1 MKKYGSR
8 KEVFN
13 NIALKTTGGLYKSD
27 LMLNKRNKIVSI
39 KKHNKAILHYGGHK
53 VSNCMNTL
61 FNRNEVYNRDIPCNT
76 YLHYIKNEDIDL
88 RTLSISDEIIDE
100 INEDLDNL
108 DKLDKLDKIQT
119 RGLPDK
125 YILTPKE
132 YFRRCIENK
141 ECSLTDNFAE
151 SGNFHGFYLG
161 SSRPVYI
168 LSAICNF
175 GRLSSWLTQ
184 WEKYDLPEGVCDTRL
199 LTNLIDGYIRN
210 SSIWFTKNK
219 TVYIFYDD
227 DIVELS
233 RTSYNSNGLHTL
245 YELDIIIKNKLYEQN
260 NIMLVYNLH
269 PLIKKFIERLDLDKK
284 LYPEF
289 DNHRNK
295 SQIKFNKMRKAI
307 YASKLIV
314 IMALCSYGRID
325 LAKEIEHL
333 WKEND
338 IVQIEQKYNDFK
350 EEIKKEYPNSIFR
363 EFTSRFSGQ
372 TNFSVFNS

>member
-61 FNRNEVYNRDIPCNT
+61 FNRNKKYNKYNPSNT

-88 RTLSISDEIIDE
+88 STLFIPDKIIDE
-100 INEDLDNL
+100 INEDLDEP
-108 DKLDKLDKIQT
+108 DMKQIE
-119 RGLPDK
+119 GLPDK
-125 YILTPKE
+125 YRLTPKQ
-132 YFRRCIENK
+132 YFRRCIKNK
-141 ECSLTDNFAE
+141 ECSLTDNFTE

-184 WEKYDLPEGVCDTRL
+184 WEKYDLPKGVCDTRL
-199 LTNLIDGYIRN
+199 LTNLIDKYIWN
-210 SSIWFTKNK
+210 SSRLFTKNK
-219 TVYIFYDD
+219 TVYIFHDD

-233 RTSYNSNGLHTL
+233 RTTYNSNGLHTL
-245 YELDIIIKNKLYEQN
+245 YELDIIIKKKLYEQN

-269 PLIKKFIERLDLDKK
+269 PLIKKFIERIYLDKK

-325 LAKEIEHL
+325 LAKEIEYL
-333 WKEND
+333 WSKNK
-338 IVQIEQKYNDFK
+338 IEEIQQKYNEFK
-350 EEIKKEYPNSIFR
+350 EGIYENHPKSTLNRLLNISN
-363 EFTSRFSGQ
+363 Q
-372 TNFSVFNS
+372 TNFSIFNS